1 MQDAPGNSEGTPDAM
16 NRVWGPHTAWSHEET
31 YNGLRRLAASYL
43 RRERRAH
50 TLQPTAL
57 VHEGLARHWAGAT
70 GRPDGQDRARFIQSV
85 ARAMRQVLIDHARRR
100 NAAKRGGGPGPTQR
114 LPLDE
119 ALTVME
125 GPRLDLLALDEAL
138 LRLSHEDP
146 DLARIVELRF
156 FGGFTERQI
165 ADLLG
170 IGVRSVTRA
179 WAFARL
185 WLSRELQSGGS
196 ECNG

>member
-1 MQDAPGNSEGTPDAM
+1 MRNTPGHSNPT
-16 NRVWGPHTAWSHEET
+16 WGHEET
-31 YNGLRRLAASYL
+31 YNGLRRIAAAYL

-57 VHEGLARHWAGAT
+57 VHEGLARHWAAAT
-70 GRPDGQDRARFIQSV
+70 GCPDGEDHARFIQSV
-85 ARAMRQVLIDHARRR
+85 ARAMRHVLIDHARRR
-100 NAAKRGGGPGPTQR
+100 NAAKRGGPAER

-119 ALTVME
+119 ALTVIE

-138 LRLSHEDP
+138 LRLSHKDP

-156 FGGFTERQI
+156 FGGFTEGQI

-170 IGVRSVTRA
+170 VGVRSVTRA

-196 ECNG
+196 EWND

>member
-1 MQDAPGNSEGTPDAM
+1 MRDAPSNANS
-16 NRVWGPHTAWSHEET
+16 VWGHEET
-31 YNGLRRLAASYL
+31 YNGLRRIAAAYL

-57 VHEGLARHWAGAT
+57 VHEGLARHWAGAIAWP
-70 GRPDGQDRARFIQSV
+70 GGEDRARFIQAV

-100 NAAKRGGGPGPTQR
+100 NASKRGGPAER
-114 LPLDE
+114 IPLDE
-119 ALTVME
+119 ALALIE

-146 DLARIVELRF
+146 DLAKIVELRF

-170 IGVRSVTRA
+170 IGVRSVTRG

-185 WLSRELQSGGS
+185 WLSRELRSGGS